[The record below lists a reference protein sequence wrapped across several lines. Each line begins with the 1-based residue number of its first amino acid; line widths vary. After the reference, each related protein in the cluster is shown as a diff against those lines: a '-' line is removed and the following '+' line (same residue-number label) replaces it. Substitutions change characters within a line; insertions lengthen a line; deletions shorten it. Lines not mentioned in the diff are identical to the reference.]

1 MTPSEPRSMVVVG
14 AGLAGWRTAK
24 EARKAGFDGPIT
36 VLSDEDELPYD
47 RPPLSKQVLT
57 GEREPEF
64 ARLTDDDEIA
74 TLDIDLRR
82 GIQVTSVT
90 GSAVGG
96 GAVEASEGERLE
108 ADVVVLATGAR
119 AAVPPIVAD
128 QPEVRMLRKL
138 GDSVR
143 LAADLDRAGAILVL
157 GGGFIGAEVAAAA
170 RVHGT
175 EVTIV
180 EALPEILGP
189 LGPEVGGVVQQ
200 HLHDVGVNVLTGTP
214 VSSVDAHGDGA
225 EVELADGR
233 VLSADLVVA
242 GFGARLNSEVLGDLA
257 GPEGVPCDDHGRVVG
272 HPGLYAV
279 GDVSAWYDRRSRRH
293 VRREHWSSASDQ
305 SAIAAHAIV
314 GLEAPRFL
322 ESPPYFWTDQPGVKV
337 QLIGWPELADR
348 GGWLEIEDA
357 EPQVAYG
364 WHRGDDLVA
373 AAVLGAPRLFVK
385 LRKELIATGH
395 RLGDSS

>member
-1 MTPSEPRSMVVVG
+1 MSGPQPRSVLVVG

-24 EARKAGFDGPIT
+24 ETRKAGFDGTIT

-47 RPPLSKQVLT
+47 RPPLSKQILT
-57 GEREPEF
+57 REREPEF
-64 ARLTDDDEIA
+64 AHLTDDEEIG

-82 GIQVTSVT
+82 GVHVASTS
-90 GSAVGG
+90 GDG
-96 GAVEASEGERLE
+96 VETSEGERLE

-119 AAVPPIVAD
+119 AAVPPVVVD
-128 QPEVRMLRKL
+128 QPAVRTLRKL
-138 GDSVR
+138 GDSLR
-143 LAADLDRAGAILVL
+143 LADDLDRAGTLLVL

-170 RVHGT
+170 RTHDT

-180 EALPEILGP
+180 EAMPGLLGP

-200 HLHDVGVNVLTGTP
+200 RLHDVGVESLTGTP
-214 VSSVDAHGDGA
+214 VTSVDAHDDGA

-242 GFGARLNSEVLGDLA
+242 GFGARLNTEALGDLV
-257 GPEGVPCDDHGRVVG
+257 GPDGVPCDDHGRVVG

-279 GDVSAWYDRRSRRH
+279 GDVSAWFDPRSGRH

-337 QLIGWPELADR
+337 QLVGWPELADR
-348 GGWLEIEDA
+348 EGWLEIEDVD
-357 EPQVAYG
+357 PKSVYG

-395 RLGDSS
+395 RLAGSAVDDL

>member
-1 MTPSEPRSMVVVG
+1 
-14 AGLAGWRTAK
+14 
-24 EARKAGFDGPIT
+24 
-36 VLSDEDELPYD
+36 
-47 RPPLSKQVLT
+47 
-57 GEREPEF
+57 
-64 ARLTDDDEIA
+64 
-74 TLDIDLRR
+74 
-82 GIQVTSVT
+82 
-90 GSAVGG
+90 
-96 GAVEASEGERLE
+96 
-108 ADVVVLATGAR
+108 
-119 AAVPPIVAD
+119 
-128 QPEVRMLRKL
+128 MLRKL
-138 GDSVR
+138 GDSLR
-143 LAADLDRAGAILVL
+143 LSADLDRAGSVLVL

-175 EVTIV
+175 DVTIV
-180 EALPEILGP
+180 EALPGILGP
-189 LGPEVGGVVQQ
+189 LGPEVGAVVQQ
-200 HLHDVGVNVLTGTP
+200 RLQDVGAHVLTGTP
-214 VSSVDAHGDGA
+214 VFSVAAHADGA

-257 GPEGVPCDDHGRVVG
+257 GPEGVACDDHGRVDG

-279 GDVSAWYDRRSRRH
+279 GDVSAWYDPRSQRH

-314 GLEAPRFL
+314 GIEAERFL

-348 GGWLEIEDA
+348 QGWLEIDDVD
-357 EPQVAYG
+357 PNVAYG

-373 AAVLGAPRLFVK
+373 AAVLGAPRVFVK

-395 RLGDSS
+395 RLSGS

>member
-1 MTPSEPRSMVVVG
+1 MSPSEPRSMLVVG

-24 EARKAGFDGPIT
+24 ETRKAGFDGTIA
-36 VLSDEDELPYD
+36 VLSDEDEIPYD

-57 GEREPEF
+57 REREPEF
-64 ARLTDDDEIA
+64 AHLTDDDEIA

-82 GIQVTSVT
+82 GVHVTSVT
-90 GSAVGG
+90 GRV
-96 GAVEASEGERLE
+96 VETSEGDRLE

-128 QPEVRMLRKL
+128 QPDVRMLRKL
-138 GDSVR
+138 GDSLR
-143 LAADLDRAGAILVL
+143 LADDLDRAGSVLVL

-180 EALPEILGP
+180 EAMPGILSP

-200 HLHDVGVNVLTGTP
+200 RLEDVGVQVLTGTP
-214 VSSVDAHGDGA
+214 VSSVDAHDDGA
-225 EVELADGR
+225 EVALADGR
-233 VLSADLVVA
+233 TLSADLVVA

-257 GPEGVPCDDHGRVVG
+257 GPEGVPCDDHGRVDG

-279 GDVSAWYDRRSRRH
+279 GDVSAWYDPRSRRH
-293 VRREHWSSASDQ
+293 IRREHWSSASDQ

-314 GLEAPRFL
+314 GLEASRFL

-337 QLIGWPELADR
+337 QLIGWPELGDSS
-348 GGWLEIEDA
+348 GWLDIEDS
-357 EPQVAYG
+357 EPKVAYG

-395 RLGDSS
+395 RLAG

>member
-1 MTPSEPRSMVVVG
+1 MLVVG

-24 EARKAGFDGPIT
+24 ETRKAGFDGPIT

-57 GEREPEF
+57 GEWEPAKAF
-64 ARLTDDDEIA
+64 LTDDDEVES
-74 TLDIDLRR
+74 LDITLRSGVR
-82 GIQVTSVT
+82 V
-90 GSAVGG
+90 SAVENGTVDT
-96 GAVEASEGERLE
+96 ADGERLE

-119 AAVPPIVAD
+119 ATVPPIVAD

-143 LAADLDRAGAILVL
+143 LSADLDRAGSVLVL

-175 EVTIV
+175 DVTIV
-180 EALPEILGP
+180 EALPGILGP

-200 HLHDVGVNVLTGTP
+200 RLQDVGAHVLTGTP
-214 VSSVDAHGDGA
+214 VSSVDAHSDGA

-233 VLSADLVVA
+233 VLTADLVVA

-257 GPEGVPCDDHGRVVG
+257 GPEGVPCDDHGRVDG

-279 GDVSAWYDRRSRRH
+279 GDVSAWYDPRSQRH

-305 SAIAAHAIV
+305 SAITAHAIV
-314 GLEAPRFL
+314 GLEAERFL
-322 ESPPYFWTDQPGVKV
+322 ESPPYFWTDQPDVKV

-348 GGWLEIEDA
+348 EGWLEIDDV
-357 EPQVAYG
+357 EPKVAYG
-364 WHRGDDLVA
+364 WHRGEDLVA
-373 AAVLGAPRLFVK
+373 AAVLGAPRVFVK
-385 LRKELIATGH
+385 LRKELIVTGH
-395 RLGDSS
+395 RLSGS

>member
-1 MTPSEPRSMVVVG
+1 MTRSDPRSLLVVG

-24 EARKAGFDGPIT
+24 ESRKAGFDGTIT
-36 VLSDEDELPYD
+36 VLSDEDEIPYD

-57 GEREPEF
+57 REWEPPK
-64 ARLTDDDEIA
+64 ARLTDDEEIGS
-74 TLDIDLRR
+74 LDIDLRR
-82 GIQVTSVT
+82 GVQVTSAS
-90 GSAVGG
+90 GDG
-96 GAVEASEGERLE
+96 VETTDGERLD

-128 QPEVRMLRKL
+128 QPEVRTLRKL
-138 GDSVR
+138 GDSLR
-143 LAADLDRAGAILVL
+143 LADDLDRAGSVLVL

-170 RVHGT
+170 RTHGT

-180 EALPEILGP
+180 EAMPGLLGP
-189 LGPEVGGVVQQ
+189 LGSEVGGVVQQ
-200 HLHDVGVNVLTGTP
+200 RLHDVGVSALTGTP
-214 VSSVDAHGDGA
+214 VTSVDAHDDGA

-242 GFGARLNSEVLGDLA
+242 GFGARLNSEALGDLA
-257 GPEGVPCDDHGRVVG
+257 GPDGVPCDDHGRVIG

-279 GDVSAWYDRRSRRH
+279 GDVAAWYDPRSGRH

-314 GLEAPRFL
+314 GQEATRFL

-348 GGWLEIEDA
+348 HGWMEHRRCRASDGLRLA
-357 EPQVAYG
+357 SRRRARGRSRPRPAAGVRRVAQG
-364 WHRGDDLVA
+364 AHR
-373 AAVLGAPRLFVK
+373 
-385 LRKELIATGH
+385 
-395 RLGDSS
+395 

>member
-1 MTPSEPRSMVVVG
+1 MLVVG

-24 EARKAGFDGPIT
+24 ETRKAGFDGAIT

-57 GEREPEF
+57 GEWEP
-64 ARLTDDDEIA
+64 AKALLTDDDEVES
-74 TLDIDLRR
+74 LDITLRSGVR
-82 GIQVTSVT
+82 A
-90 GSAVGG
+90 SAVED
-96 GAVEASEGERLE
+96 GAVEAADGERLE

-119 AAVPPIVAD
+119 AAVPPVVAD

-138 GDSVR
+138 EDSLR
-143 LAADLDRAGAILVL
+143 LSADLDGAGSVLVL

-170 RVHGT
+170 RFHGT
-175 EVTIV
+175 DVTIV
-180 EALPEILGP
+180 EALPGILAP
-189 LGPEVGGVVQQ
+189 LGPEVGAVVQRR
-200 HLHDVGVNVLTGTP
+200 LEDVGAHVLTGTP

-225 EVELADGR
+225 DVELADGR

-257 GPEGVPCDDHGRVVG
+257 GPEGVPCDDHGRVDG
-272 HPGLYAV
+272 HPGMFAV
-279 GDVSAWYDRRSRRH
+279 GDVSAWYDPRSQRH

-305 SAIAAHAIV
+305 SAITAHAIV
-314 GLEAPRFL
+314 GLEAERFM

-348 GGWLEIEDA
+348 QGWLEIDDV
-357 EPQVAYG
+357 EPKVAYG
-364 WHRGDDLVA
+364 WHRGEDLVA
-373 AAVLGAPRLFVK
+373 AAVLGAPRVFVR

-395 RLGDSS
+395 RLSGS

>member
-1 MTPSEPRSMVVVG
+1 MLVVG

-24 EARKAGFDGPIT
+24 ETRKAGFDGPIT
-36 VLSDEDELPYD
+36 VLSDEPELPYD

-57 GEREPEF
+57 GEWEPAKAF
-64 ARLTDDDEIA
+64 LTDDDEVA
-74 TLDIDLRR
+74 SLDITLRSGVR
-82 GIQVTSVT
+82 A
-90 GSAVGG
+90 SAVED
-96 GAVEASEGERLE
+96 GAVETADGERLE

-119 AAVPPIVAD
+119 AATPPIVAD

-138 GDSVR
+138 GDSTR
-143 LAADLDRAGAILVL
+143 LSADLDRASSVLVL

-175 EVTIV
+175 DVTIV
-180 EALPEILGP
+180 EALPGILGP
-189 LGPEVGGVVQQ
+189 LGPAVGAVVRQRLQ
-200 HLHDVGVNVLTGTP
+200 DAGAHVLTGTP
-214 VSSVDAHGDGA
+214 VSSVEAHGDGA
-225 EVELADGR
+225 GVELADGR

-257 GPEGVPCDDHGRVVG
+257 GPEGVPCDDHGRVDG

-279 GDVSAWYDRRSRRH
+279 GDVSAWYDPRSQRH

-305 SAIAAHAIV
+305 SAITAHAIV
-314 GLEAPRFL
+314 GLEAERFL

-348 GGWLEIEDA
+348 EGWLEIEDA
-357 EPQVAYG
+357 EPNTAYG
-364 WHRGDDLVA
+364 WHRGEDLVA
-373 AAVLGAPRLFVK
+373 AAVLGAPRVFVR

-395 RLGDSS
+395 RLSGT

>member
-1 MTPSEPRSMVVVG
+1 MTRSDPRSLLVVG

-24 EARKAGFDGPIT
+24 ESRKAGFDGTIT
-36 VLSDEDELPYD
+36 VLSDEDEIPYD

-57 GEREPEF
+57 REREPEF
-64 ARLTDDDEIA
+64 AFLTDDDEIGS
-74 TLDIDLRR
+74 LDIDLRR
-82 GIQVTSVT
+82 GVHVM
-90 GSAVGG
+90 SASGDG
-96 GAVEASEGERLE
+96 VETADAERLQ

-128 QPEVRMLRKL
+128 QPAVRTLRKL
-138 GDSVR
+138 RDSLR
-143 LAADLDRAGAILVL
+143 LADDLDRAGSVLVL

-170 RVHGT
+170 RTHGT

-180 EALPEILGP
+180 EAMPGLLGP
-189 LGPEVGGVVQQ
+189 LGSDVGGVIQQ
-200 HLHDVGVNVLTGTP
+200 RLHDVGVTALTGTP
-214 VSSVDAHGDGA
+214 VTSVDAHDDGA

-242 GFGARLNSEVLGDLA
+242 GFGARLNSEALGDLA
-257 GPEGVPCDDHGRVVG
+257 GRDGVPCDDHGRVVG

-279 GDVSAWYDRRSRRH
+279 GDVSAWYDPRSRRH

-314 GLEAPRFL
+314 GLEAERFL

-348 GGWLEIEDA
+348 QGWLENDDV
-357 EPQVAYG
+357 EPKVAYG
-364 WHRGDDLVA
+364 WHRGEDLVA
-373 AAVLGAPRLFVK
+373 AAVLGAPRVFVR

-395 RLGDSS
+395 RLSGS

>member
-1 MTPSEPRSMVVVG
+1 MTQSDPRSMLVVG

-24 EARKAGFDGPIT
+24 ETRKAGFDGAIT

-57 GEREPEF
+57 GEWEP
-64 ARLTDDDEIA
+64 AKALLTDDDEVES
-74 TLDIDLRR
+74 LDITLRFGVR
-82 GIQVTSVT
+82 A
-90 GSAVGG
+90 SAVED
-96 GAVEASEGERLE
+96 GAVEAADGERLE

-119 AAVPPIVAD
+119 AAVPPVVAD

-138 GDSVR
+138 EDSLR
-143 LAADLDRAGAILVL
+143 LSADLDGAGSVLVL

-170 RVHGT
+170 RFHGT
-175 EVTIV
+175 DVTIV
-180 EALPEILGP
+180 EALPGILAP
-189 LGPEVGGVVQQ
+189 LGPEVGAVVQRR
-200 HLHDVGVNVLTGTP
+200 LEDVGAHVLTGTP

-225 EVELADGR
+225 DVELADGR

-257 GPEGVPCDDHGRVVG
+257 GPEGVPCDDHGRVDG
-272 HPGLYAV
+272 HPGMFAV
-279 GDVSAWYDRRSRRH
+279 GDVSAWYDPRSQRH

-305 SAIAAHAIV
+305 SAITAHAIV
-314 GLEAPRFL
+314 GLEAERFM

-348 GGWLEIEDA
+348 QGWLEIDDV
-357 EPQVAYG
+357 EPKVAYG
-364 WHRGDDLVA
+364 WHRGEDLVA
-373 AAVLGAPRLFVK
+373 AAVLGAPRVFVR

-395 RLGDSS
+395 RLSGS

>member
-1 MTPSEPRSMVVVG
+1 MLVVG

-24 EARKAGFDGPIT
+24 ETRKAGFDGPIT

-57 GEREPEF
+57 GEWESAKAF
-64 ARLTDDDEIA
+64 LTDDDEIES
-74 TLDIDLRR
+74 LDIILRSGVR
-82 GIQVTSVT
+82 AT
-90 GSAVGG
+90 AVED
-96 GAVEASEGERLE
+96 GAVETADGERHE

-119 AAVPPIVAD
+119 AAVPPLVAD

-138 GDSVR
+138 GDSIR
-143 LAADLDRAGAILVL
+143 LSADLDRAGSVLVL

-175 EVTIV
+175 DVTIV
-180 EALPEILGP
+180 EALPGILGP

-200 HLHDVGVNVLTGTP
+200 RLQDVGAHVLTGTP

-225 EVELADGR
+225 QVELADGR
-233 VLSADLVVA
+233 VMSADLVVA

-257 GPEGVPCDDHGRVVG
+257 GAEGVPCDDHGRVEG

-279 GDVSAWYDRRSRRH
+279 GDVSAWYDPRSRRH

-314 GLEAPRFL
+314 GLEAERFL

-348 GGWLEIEDA
+348 QGWLEIEDA
-357 EPQVAYG
+357 EPNVAYG

-395 RLGDSS
+395 RLSGRS